1 MKKLIQKGIQYIYN
15 LFNPAISL
23 FARSEDSKVSRKAK
37 IYRFAKLDHAYIGD
51 YTYIGPGAQIV
62 YASIG
67 KFCSIAGN
75 SKIGMPMH
83 PIHFLSTS
91 PIFYSPKNAT
101 GSRWIKKN
109 IFFNEFERCTI
120 GNDVWVGANVIVMG
134 GVTIGD
140 GAVVAAGAV
149 VTKDVPPYAIVG
161 GVPAKFIKYR
171 FEEPIRKAIEQSKW
185 WEKDELDIRNKI
197 KSFHVEEI
205 DIENLP

>member
-1 MKKLIQKGIQYIYN
+1 MKRLIQKASQYISN
-15 LFNPAISL
+15 IFHPAISL
-23 FARSEDSKVSRKAK
+23 LARAEDSQVSRKAK
-37 IYRFAKLDHAYIGD
+37 VYRFAKLDHASIGD

-101 GSRWIKKN
+101 GSSWVKKN
-109 IFFNEFERCTI
+109 LYFNEFERCTI
-120 GNDVWVGANVIVMG
+120 GNDVWIGANAIVMG

-171 FEEPIRKAIEQSKW
+171 FDEPLLKAIQSSNW
-185 WEKDELDIRNKI
+185 WDKDDLEIRSKI
-197 KSFHVEEI
+197 ESFHVKEI